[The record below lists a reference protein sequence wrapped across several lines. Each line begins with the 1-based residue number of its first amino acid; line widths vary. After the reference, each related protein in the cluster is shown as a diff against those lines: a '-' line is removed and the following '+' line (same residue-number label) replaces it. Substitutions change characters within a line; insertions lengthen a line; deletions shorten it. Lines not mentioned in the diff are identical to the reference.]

1 MTDAY
6 KLEKGSSASN
16 SLEEANSTHD
26 SVDQNDIVPGTVHL
40 IDVLNVL
47 HVKKSSG
54 QKDIILI
61 PPPSS
66 NPNDPL
72 RWSRLKKNLQ
82 FGFLWFWSFI
92 LALSSNW
99 NGPYWTV
106 MVEDLNTDFNQ
117 LNISSAICFLFLGVG
132 CVLLQPTAMKLGRRF
147 VYLMCSLLSVVGNAI
162 GATTKN
168 VQYLFAAMAFVGLS
182 AAPVDSLVEI
192 SSTDVF
198 FLHER
203 ASKLS
208 MLIFA
213 LYAGCD
219 IGPTISGYVGD
230 NTDFK
235 RGFWILALISGVM
248 FIAQIFIMEDTTFYR
263 EDVTNEKE
271 VIHQIKSHETE
282 IEALKSGVI
291 NSKEM
296 NVTGEYVEEDDDSS
310 VDYSIPKRTYWQR
323 MKLFEL
329 EFNDPRSWFTIF
341 SRPFLMVIFP
351 PIVWG
356 GIVYGAQMM
365 WLSLLATTQS
375 QIFSE
380 YYGFSTS
387 STGLTNLAPFV
398 GSIVGMF
405 YGGNMVDWLSIKMAK
420 RNNGIME
427 PEFRLWAMIV
437 PTVLNAGGLL
447 AYGLASENHAPWPIA
462 VVLGQGL
469 LGFSMSSTGPISLTY
484 AIDSYPKLAS
494 EGLVIMLFIRNMIGC
509 GFTFAIQPWL
519 DRNGLVVTTWL
530 MFMLSL
536 VINGSFI
543 FMIIFGKR
551 FRKMTKNNYY
561 KLCDPNFGEFFKR
574 S

>member
-1 MTDAY
+1 MSTNSV
-6 KLEKGSSASN
+6 EKASN
-16 SLEEANSTHD
+16 LVKNVSSKD
-26 SVDQNDIVPGTVHL
+26 VSVDENDIVPGTVHL
-40 IDVLNVL
+40 IDILNVL
-47 HVKKSSG
+47 EVKKKKG
-54 QKDIILI
+54 NDNIILI

-106 MVEDLNTDFNQ
+106 LVEELNTGYMQ

-132 CVLLQPTAMKLGRRF
+132 CVILQPTAMKLGRRF
-147 VYLMCSLLSVVGNAI
+147 VYLMCSLLSVMGNAV

-168 VQYLFAAMAFVGLS
+168 VQYLYAANALVGLS

-219 IGPTISGYVGD
+219 IGPTISGYVGN
-230 NTDFK
+230 NTNYK

-248 FIAQIFIMEDTTFYR
+248 FIAQLFLMEDTTFYR
-263 EDVTNEKE
+263 EESSTEKE
-271 VIHQIKSHETE
+271 VLKQIKSHETE
-282 IEALKSGVI
+282 IEAIKSGQIDPKHVQ
-291 NSKEM
+291 STEQ
-296 NVTGEYVEEDDDSS
+296 YVDDDDSS
-310 VDYSIPKRTYWQR
+310 IDFSIPKRTYWQR
-323 MKLFEL
+323 MKIFEL
-329 EFNDPRSWFTIF
+329 EYNDPRSWFTIF
-341 SRPFLMVIFP
+341 SRPFMMVMFP

-375 QIFSE
+375 QIF
-380 YYGFSTS
+380 YTQYGFSTS

-398 GSIVGMF
+398 GSIIGMF
-405 YGGNMVDWLSIKMAK
+405 YGGNFVDWLSIKLAE

-427 PEFRLWAMIV
+427 PEFRLWAMIL
-437 PTVLNAGGLL
+437 PTLFNAGGLL
-447 AYGLASENHAPWPIA
+447 AYGLAPENHAPWPIA
-462 VVLGQGL
+462 VVLGQGF
-469 LGFSMSSTGPISLTY
+469 LGFAMSSTGPISLTY
-484 AIDSYPKLAS
+484 AIDSYPELAS

-530 MFMLSL
+530 MFMLSV

-543 FMIIFGKR
+543 FMILFGKK
-551 FRKMTKNNYY
+551 FRKMTKKNYY
-561 KLCDPNFGEFFKR
+561 KFCDPYYGEFFKKK
-574 S
+574 